1 MTDNEPARVTRPITL
16 EPLARTASG
25 LLGLASSVAGGY
37 SVFANTN
44 QAGSTALLLI
54 GGLFLLMMLTGRV
67 PERIGKDG
75 IVHDRDVVDTF
86 ASRESIT
93 QLMESE
99 SEVVREAVA
108 ETYLRNREEFSQWI
122 SGMIANESGDA
133 TVHAPPA
140 RGSAASY
147 SPRILPSDMNLLL
160 AREINL
166 AQKIEKLL
174 TAEFGAEAVDREP
187 RSGFGIRR
195 FRPDAVVTLPTGKR
209 IAVEAKV
216 GPPQMNILIKT
227 AAAAKDAG
235 LDGLVVVN
243 EAGLEV
249 PSASFEGG
257 RIVAVKTDDTR
268 ILPESAEAV
277 ANAIKRYG

>member
-54 GGLFLLMMLTGRV
+54 GGLFLLMTLTGRV

-75 IVHDRDVVDTF
+75 IVHAEVWDAI
-86 ASRESIT
+86 ASSGSMT

-99 SEVVREAVA
+99 SEIVREAAA
-108 ETYLRNREEFSQWI
+108 ETYLRNREGVARWI
-122 SGMIANESGDA
+122 SGVVTNASGDA
-133 TVHAPPA
+133 TVNAPPA
-140 RGSAASY
+140 TGSAVIHA
-147 SPRILPSDMNLLL
+147 PLILPADANLQR
-160 AREINL
+160 ARDIKL
-166 AQKIEKLL
+166 AQKTEQLL
-174 TAEFGAEAVDREP
+174 IAEFGTAAVDRQP
-187 RSGFGIRR
+187 LFAIGSRV
-195 FRPDAVVTLPTGKR
+195 FRPDAVVTLPIGKR

-216 GPPQMNILIKT
+216 GPPQMNVLIKM
-227 AAAAKDAG
+227 AAAARDAG

-243 EAGLEV
+243 EAGLEG